1 KLLRTI
7 FGEKASDVKDTSLR
21 VPSGVSGTVI
31 DVQVFTREGVEKDER
46 ALQIEQDQ
54 LDEFRQ
60 DLKDEYRI
68 LEQDVLERL
77 RRVLVGQKVN
87 GGAGQKRGTE
97 LTDEIL
103 DSLKGEK
110 WFELRLADEEVA
122 GQLERAHQY
131 LDGYLKEQEER
142 FNDKKSE
149 ERRVGKES
157 TDRD

>member
-1 KLLRTI
+1 CS
-7 FGEKASDVKDTSLR
+7 SDL
-21 VPSGVSGTVI
+21 
-31 DVQVFTREGVEKDER
+31 
-46 ALQIEQDQ
+46 
-54 LDEFRQ
+54 

-142 FNDKKSE
+142 FNDKKGKITDGDDLPHGVLKVVKVYLAIKRSE
-149 ERRVGKES
+149 EHTSELQSRFDLVCR
-157 TDRD
+157 